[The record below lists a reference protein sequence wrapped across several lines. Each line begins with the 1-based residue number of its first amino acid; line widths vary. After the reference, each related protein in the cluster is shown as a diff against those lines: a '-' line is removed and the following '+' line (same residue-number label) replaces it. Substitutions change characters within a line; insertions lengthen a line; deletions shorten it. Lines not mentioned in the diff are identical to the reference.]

1 MRFVTFRSC
10 LGLLFGLLAAFF
22 PHAARATA
30 PGQVVAWGSNNAGQ
44 ISVPVSATDGVIA
57 IAAGDSFSAALKD
70 NGTVVTWGDSYNPA
84 EIAVPSG
91 VNNITAIA
99 AGVEHI
105 VALRSDGK
113 VAAWGYNIG
122 GEVTGMPGGGITS
135 ANPVTLGGQVLSNVV
150 GVACGTVHS
159 IAVKND
165 GTVVV
170 WGSNYFGQLNV
181 PAGLT
186 DVVAAAGGMYHSLA
200 LKSDGT
206 VVAWGGQNTY
216 GEINVPA
223 GLTDVVQVSAGE
235 YYSMALK
242 SDGTV
247 VAWGDNSQGQLNVPA
262 GLNDAVQIAAARHH
276 ALALKSDATIVAWGS
291 NSDGQTTIST
301 SAQSCVLAV
310 GGGLRHSLAVVTVP
324 PTVLIPPA
332 DQTRLT
338 SQTAAFTVSASGTP
352 PYSYQWYKDG
362 VLLAN
367 GVRIS
372 GVTTATLTVSSLTV
386 ADAGDYTVEL
396 GNCTDMTLSAPGHL
410 TVTPVIPPGVVIA
423 WGDDTFGQSNV
434 PQAAKS
440 GVIAIAAGQGH
451 TLALKTNGSVLAWGW
466 NTSGQT
472 TVPADAGSGVIGISA
487 GQGHSLA
494 LKSDGTVLAWGNGAD
509 GQTNLPVGLSGVVAI
524 AGGGAQSLALKNDGT
539 VVVWG
544 NNSSSLPSGLT
555 GVTAIAAGMYHALAL
570 KSDGTV
576 ATWGDDSHGQST
588 VPAGLTDVIAIAA
601 GFYHSIAVKAD
612 GTVIAWGDDSYGQS
626 SVPSGLSDIVAAAGG
641 RYHTVVRKNDKT
653 LVAWG
658 DDSVGQST
666 IPTTVQGRTLA
677 LAAGW
682 MHTVVIAGRPAII
695 LGGPYSAYT
704 NLNHDV
710 IFHVDVDGTGPI
722 SLQWRRQSVAGSSD
736 ISGATDSTLTLRSV
750 QASDSGSYAV
760 VVSNAFGTATGYAN
774 LTVLPA
780 TTFTLWQQNRF
791 TETELADPGVAGP
804 LADPTGKGTPNLIKY
819 ALNLEPVASAGGP
832 SIPSSPWPLQPTF
845 SGGTLMMTF
854 RALRTDVSY
863 MVEASTDL
871 KTWSGTG
878 VTTKYNG
885 IDCTATCTPTA
896 SNQVFLRLRVSM
908 PGG

>member
-1 MRFVTFRSC
+1 MPANA
-10 LGLLFGLLAAFF
+10 LDG
-22 PHAARATA
+22 
-30 PGQVVAWGSNNAGQ
+30 VVA
-44 ISVPVSATDGVIA
+44 V
-57 IAAGDSFSAALKD
+57 AAGSFFSVALRD
-70 NGTVVTWGDSYNPA
+70 NGTVVTWGSTIYPGMVD
-84 EIAVPSG
+84 VPVGLSG
-91 VNNITAIA
+91 VTAIA
-99 AGVEHI
+99 SGANSSHI
-105 VALRSDGK
+105 LALRNNGTL
-113 VAAWGYNIG
+113 AAWGTNG
-122 GEVTGMPGGGITS
+122 HGEVTGTTS
-135 ANPVTLGGQVLSNVV
+135 SGFTTANPVTLGGQVLTGVV
-150 GVACGTVHS
+150 AIATGSDFSVAAKS
-159 IAVKND
+159 D
-165 GTVVV
+165 GSVVA
-170 WGSNYFGQLNV
+170 WGSNSFGKTNV

-186 DVVAAAGGMYHSLA
+186 DVIAVAAGYDHTIALKSDGTVVTWGGSNNYGELNVPPGLSNVVAVAAALNYSMVLKSDGTVVTWGYNYYGYRTVPVGLSDVVAISAGDQHSLA

-206 VVAWGGQNTY
+206 
-216 GEINVPA
+216 
-223 GLTDVVQVSAGE
+223 
-235 YYSMALK
+235 
-242 SDGTV
+242 
-247 VAWGDNSQGQLNVPA
+247 
-262 GLNDAVQIAAARHH
+262 
-276 ALALKSDATIVAWGS
+276 IVAWGNNS
-291 NSDGQTTIST
+291 NGETTISPAAQT
-301 SAQSCVLAV
+301 CVRAISA
-310 GGGLRHSLAVVTVP
+310 GEWHSLAVVTVAPMVTTP
-324 PTVLIPPA
+324 PHSQV
-332 DQTRLT
+332 RLT
-338 SQTAAFTVSASGTP
+338 GQTAIFSAILSGTP
-352 PYSYQWYKDG
+352 PDSYQWYKGGVALADDG
-362 VLLAN
+362 
-367 GVRIS
+367 RIVGS
-372 GVTTATLTVSSLTV
+372 LTATLSVSVLTQ
-386 ADAGDYTVEL
+386 ADAGNYHLEAV
-396 GNCTDMTLSAPGHL
+396 NCNGSAVSAPAVL
-410 TVTPVIPPGVVIA
+410 TVNPATPPGAVFA

-434 PQAAKS
+434 PQVAKS

-472 TVPADAGSGVIGISA
+472 TVPTDAGSGVIGISA

-509 GQTNLPVGLSGVVAI
+509 GQTNLPVGLSGVVSI
-524 AGGGAQSLALKNDGT
+524 AAGGAQSLALKNDGT

-601 GFYHSIAVKAD
+601 GFYHSIAVKTD
-612 GTVIAWGDDSYGQS
+612 GTVITWGDDSYGQS
-626 SVPSGLSDIVAAAGG
+626 SVPSGLSDTVAAAGG
-641 RYHTVVRKNDKT
+641 RYHTVARKNDKT

-658 DDSVGQST
+658 DDSAGQST

-710 IFHVDVDGTGPI
+710 LFHVDVDGTGPI

-736 ISGATDSTLTLRSV
+736 ISGATDTTLTLRSV

-760 VVSNAFGTATGYAN
+760 IVSNAFGTVTGYAT